1 MEFGLKLQDGH
12 KMTAGYADF
21 GGEKLYY
28 EIEGKG
34 EILVLIHVGFVDSRM
49 WNGQWE
55 AFTQHYRVLRFD
67 MRGFGKSDPATGPVS
82 RRQDLYRLLQELG
95 IKHAHLLGCSLG
107 GETAIDFTLEHPELV
122 RSLIVVSA
130 APGGFEMRGDP
141 PALLLEMLQALEQ
154 GDLARVS
161 DLQIRLWVDGSFRQ
175 PEQVDSRVRQRA
187 TEMNRIPVE
196 NGTWAIADANPL
208 SPLVPPAAGRLG
220 NISIPVL
227 VVAGALDN
235 PEILRAAD
243 LLANEVE
250 GAEKVIIPDT
260 AHLPNMEKPAEFN
273 HIVLDFLNRL

>member
-1 MEFGLKLQDGH
+1 
-12 KMTAGYADF
+12 MTAGYADL
-21 GGEKLYY
+21 GDGKLYY

-34 EILVLIHVGFVDSRM
+34 EVLVLIHAGFVDSRM
-49 WNGQWE
+49 WDGQWD

-82 RRQDLYRLLQELG
+82 RRQDLYRLLQELR
-95 IKHAHLLGCSLG
+95 IESVHLLGCSMG
-107 GETAIDFTLEHPELV
+107 GETAIDFTLEHPEMV

-141 PALLLEMLQALEQ
+141 PLLLLEMLQALEQ

-187 TEMNRIPVE
+187 TEMNRIPVK

-208 SPLVPPAAGRLG
+208 SPLSPPAVGRLRDIG
-220 NISIPVL
+220 IPVL
-227 VVAGALDN
+227 VMAGALDN
-235 PEILRAAD
+235 PEVLRAAD
-243 LLANEVE
+243 LLAKELKR
-250 GAEKVIIPDT
+250 AEKVVMHDT
-260 AHLPNMEKPAEFN
+260 AHVPNMEKPGEFN
-273 HIVLDFLNRL
+273 HIVLDFLSWL